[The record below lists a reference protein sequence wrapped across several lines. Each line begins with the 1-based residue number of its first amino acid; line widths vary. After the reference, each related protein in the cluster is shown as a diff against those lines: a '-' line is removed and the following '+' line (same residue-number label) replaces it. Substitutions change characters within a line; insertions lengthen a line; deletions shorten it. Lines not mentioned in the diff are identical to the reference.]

1 MGWCIILEQAIE
13 EVIEKYS
20 SFKEIVSAIHEFIL
34 ENDEKKENKKEGK
47 LELKVDSLKAIFEK
61 EFKEK
66 ITKKKKVEKK
76 PKKKK
81 KSNLEEETKKKKE
94 IKEHRTVTYSS
105 EHERF
110 LAENFYKSNLD
121 YDNLFSYTFS
131 GVKTNNFTD
140 FYEEE
145 KLAHNVTYKD
155 MDTEEAKETLVSI
168 QYATVLGSMTEL
180 SLEKRRQFANWVM
193 FNKDLMKLFET
204 TYGVT
209 RDIDYAKTF

>member
-1 MGWCIILEQAIE
+1 M
-13 EVIEKYS
+13 EK
-20 SFKEIVSAIHEFIL
+20 EG
-34 ENDEKKENKKEGK
+34 KKEGK
-47 LELKVDSLKAIFEK
+47 GKKKSKLEQKVDSLQAIFEK

-66 ITKKKKVEKK
+66 ITKKKKVEK
-76 PKKKK
+76 PVKKK
-81 KSNLEEETKKKKE
+81 KSDLEEETKKKKE